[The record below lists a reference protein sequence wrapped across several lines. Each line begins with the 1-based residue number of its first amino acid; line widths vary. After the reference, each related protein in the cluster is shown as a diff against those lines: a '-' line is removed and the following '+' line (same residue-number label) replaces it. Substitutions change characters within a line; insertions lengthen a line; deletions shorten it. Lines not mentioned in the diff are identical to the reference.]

1 MDLMYKELIE
11 SIKFWI
17 PFWIPIIVVYIQIKH
32 NLKKRKLEIY
42 REELK
47 VVFDNLIEIL
57 ERLIKI
63 RELSENF
70 EDDFIKETLDRL
82 YVLVRKILLYG
93 SKKTIKIISYMQ
105 DISYKNHKVNNKD
118 DDFVIIIL
126 IVILICQL
134 KRDITGEKINPKLIY
149 KTLFI
154 NNNEI
159 IQKYKKYNNNVVDK
173 LKLENFFKIK

>member
-1 MDLMYKELIE
+1 
-11 SIKFWI
+11 
-17 PFWIPIIVVYIQIKH
+17 
-32 NLKKRKLEIY
+32 
-42 REELK
+42 
-47 VVFDNLIEIL
+47 
-57 ERLIKI
+57 
-63 RELSENF
+63 
-70 EDDFIKETLDRL
+70 
-82 YVLVRKILLYG
+82 
-93 SKKTIKIISYMQ
+93 MQ

-173 LKLENFFKIK
+173 LKLENFLR